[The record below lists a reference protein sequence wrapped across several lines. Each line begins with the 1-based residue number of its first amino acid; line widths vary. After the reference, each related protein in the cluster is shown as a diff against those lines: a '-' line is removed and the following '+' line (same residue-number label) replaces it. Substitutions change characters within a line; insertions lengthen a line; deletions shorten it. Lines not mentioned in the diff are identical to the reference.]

1 MSQFT
6 QIMLFYD
13 QLNNMADE
21 IHDLIN
27 REMFDEI
34 LSKLSLHDK
43 VVLQI
48 RLTKKCTKFTEEEQQ
63 EIDKIEEQLRVKEKG
78 NIELLQ
84 ANMMV
89 VKKELNSLKLKSK
102 LHKAYG
108 QIPENQNQGS
118 IIDIDDTYRGK
129 SS

>member
-27 REMFDEI
+27 REMFDDI
-34 LSKLSLHDK
+34 LSKLTLHDK

-48 RLTKKCTKFTEEEQQ
+48 KLTKKCTQFTEEEQQ
-63 EIDKIEEQLRVKEKG
+63 EIDKIEEQLRVKEKE

-84 ANMMV
+84 ANMAI

-108 QIPENQNQGS
+108 QIPENQHQGS

-129 SS
+129 G

>member
-27 REMFDEI
+27 REMFDDI
-34 LSKLSLHDK
+34 LSKLTLHDK

-48 RLTKKCTKFTEEEQQ
+48 KLTKKCTKFTEEEQQ
-63 EIDKIEEQLRVKEKG
+63 EIDKIEEQLRVKEKE

-84 ANMMV
+84 ANMAV

-108 QIPENQNQGS
+108 QIPENQHQGS

-129 SS
+129 G

>member
-1 MSQFT
+1 MSQYT
-6 QIMLFYD
+6 QLMLFYD

-34 LSKLSLHDK
+34 LSKLTLHDK
-43 VVLQI
+43 VILQI
-48 RLTKKCTKFTEEEQQ
+48 KLTKKCTKFSEKEQEE
-63 EIDKIEEQLRVKEKG
+63 IAKIEEQLRIKEKD
-78 NIELLQ
+78 NIELLR
-84 ANMMV
+84 ANMTA

-108 QIPENQNQGS
+108 QIPENQHQGS
-118 IIDIDDTYRGK
+118 IIDIDDSYRGNSK
-129 SS
+129 